1 VSTRKARRLLVLT
14 SCEMMSAELVG
25 TAAPTQTLRGG
36 LGQIRSS
43 VWHRGRTGSASGSR
57 GSGRAA
63 PVGREVA
70 VCRAVLE
77 RWRGGDGGEE
87 QGGRGWRRGG
97 EQARGGGGGGE
108 GSGLGYGRGVKKLR
122 AQGNRQ
128 KTLPPIHLAMITL
141 AIWKKERKDDH
152 HLPRGGA
159 CARATTAAPTSQ
171 QRSLREG
178 VSAAAAPSSP
188 RRSWRLRLPSPRGG
202 AGARTAAAA
211 PSSPRRSLHE
221 GGGRGSHLPAV
232 ELARG
237 SRRGRGSLLPMP
249 ELA

>member
-1 VSTRKARRLLVLT
+1 MA
-14 SCEMMSAELVG
+14 AESRE
-25 TAAPTQTLRGG
+25 AE
-36 LGQIRSS
+36 
-43 VWHRGRTGSASGSR
+43 GS
-57 GSGRAA
+57 
-63 PVGREVA
+63 
-70 VCRAVLE
+70 
-77 RWRGGDGGEE
+77 GGEE
-87 QGGRGWRRGG
+87 GSRREG
-97 EQARGGGGGGE
+97 AAGE
-108 GSGLGYGRGVKKLR
+108 GSGLGYGARVKKLR

-141 AIWKKERKDDH
+141 AIWKKEWKDDH

-237 SRRGRGSLLPMP
+237 SRRDRGSLLPVL